1 MKLTIVGCSGSVPG
15 PEAGC
20 SCYLVEHDGFRLL
33 LDLGSGSCGPL
44 MRYAAP
50 ESLDQV
56 LISHAHGDHYADL
69 VSLAYHRGRAQA
81 VADAAHQPP
90 IPRPV
95 ADAAHQPPIPRP
107 VADPAHQPP
116 IPRPVADAA
125 HQPPI
130 PRPLRLIGPS
140 DLPAAIPWL
149 TRETGLYSFEP
160 AVAGVT
166 EAGPMRLRLARV
178 EHGDMEVWAARV
190 DDWLCYTA
198 DTGPGEAIDE
208 LAAGC
213 RVLLAE
219 ASGLDGDYPR
229 GGHLTARTAGELA
242 TRSRAR
248 LLVITHLRSWMDADA
263 ILAEA
268 TRYAECP
275 VVRALPGL
283 TIA

>member
-81 VADAAHQPP
+81 PP
-90 IPRPV
+90 V
-95 ADAAHQPPIPRP
+95 
-107 VADPAHQPP
+107 
-116 IPRPVADAA
+116 
-125 HQPPI
+125 
-130 PRPLRLIGPS
+130 RLIGPS
-140 DLPAAIPWL
+140 DLPSAITWL
-149 TRETGLYSFEP
+149 TSEPDLYSFEP
-160 AVAGVT
+160 AVVGTTGAGAMT
-166 EAGPMRLRLARV
+166 LRLARV
-178 EHGDMEVWAARV
+178 EHGDMEAWAARV
-190 DDWLCYTA
+190 DDWLCYTG
-198 DTGPGEAIDE
+198 DTGPCEAIDE

-213 RVLLAE
+213 RVLLAA

-229 GGHLTARTAGELA
+229 GGHLTARSAGELA
-242 TRSRAR
+242 TRCGAR

-268 TRYAECP
+268 VRYADCP

>member
-1 MKLTIVGCSGSVPG
+1 MKLTIIGCSGSVPG

-33 LDLGSGSCGPL
+33 LDHGSGSCGPL

-50 ESLDQV
+50 ESLDHIV
-56 LISHAHGDHYADL
+56 ISHAHADHYGDL

-81 VADAAHQPP
+81 PP
-90 IPRPV
+90 V
-95 ADAAHQPPIPRP
+95 
-107 VADPAHQPP
+107 
-116 IPRPVADAA
+116 
-125 HQPPI
+125 
-130 PRPLRLIGPS
+130 RLIGPS
-140 DLPAAIPWL
+140 DLPSAISWL
-149 TRETGLYSFEP
+149 SRETGLYSFEP
-160 AVAGVT
+160 ADVGTTA
-166 EAGPMRLRLARV
+166 AGPMSLRLARV
-178 EHGDMEVWAARV
+178 EHGDLEAWAARV

-198 DTGPGEAIDE
+198 DTGPCEAIDE

-213 RVLLAE
+213 RVLLSA

-229 GGHLTARTAGELA
+229 GAHLTARAAGELA
-242 TRSRAR
+242 TRSGAR

-268 TRYAECP
+268 ARYASCP

-283 TIA
+283 TVA

>member
-81 VADAAHQPP
+81 
-90 IPRPV
+90 
-95 ADAAHQPPIPRP
+95 
-107 VADPAHQPP
+107 
-116 IPRPVADAA
+116 VADAA